1 MRGAPQMRQSEGNK
15 VANKLSAMPLT
26 EETSEATNT
35 FCFET
40 AFDPVAR
47 VGYSQLLKTSLP
59 RPAGY
64 GDSNPDESLLV

>member
-1 MRGAPQMRQSEGNK
+1 MRGAPQMRQSVGHK
-15 VANKLSAMPLT
+15 VATKLSAMPRT
-26 EETSEATNT
+26 DVTSEATNT
-35 FCFET
+35 FGFET

-64 GDSNPDESLLV
+64 GGSNPDESLLV